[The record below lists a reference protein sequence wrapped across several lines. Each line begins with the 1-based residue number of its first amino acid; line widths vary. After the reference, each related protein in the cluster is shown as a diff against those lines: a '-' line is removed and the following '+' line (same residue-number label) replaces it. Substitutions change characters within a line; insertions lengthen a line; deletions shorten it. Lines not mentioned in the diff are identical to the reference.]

1 MLNGFTLNGDS
12 WALVEVPSGD
22 PMLIDRT
29 GRLTVATT
37 DPMTRTVYLSRDLQG
52 PFRTKV
58 LLHELGHCVMVSYG
72 LLDEIREFV
81 KPNRRVEA
89 EEWMC
94 NLIADYGF
102 EIFKTAYKL
111 LGEKA
116 WRVLPSELGR
126 YIA

>member
-1 MLNGFTLNGDS
+1 MLNSFELNGIS
-12 WALVEVPSGD
+12 WSVVEVTSND

-37 DPMTRTVYLSRDLQG
+37 DPKTHTVYLGQDLQG
-52 PFRTKV
+52 PFRTRV
-58 LLHELGHCVMVSYG
+58 LLHELGHCVMVSYR

-116 WRVLPSELGR
+116 WRILPSELGR